1 MATAGRLQKK
11 KKVACSYNAY
21 HSQTERDIDRNQ
33 KRVKGRSL
41 SWVQPTLRGIL
52 IYVCPPLYI
61 EKKTINS
68 NKLSC
73 PGASGVCFDRGD
85 ESQTQTCCLLWAR
98 RLAHLRTAPSSLM
111 TSTAKALAAGQ
122 THGYKPSNRPSYK
135 ASPLQYQTHKRLIW
149 NKENRRMK
157 LYNCSA
163 NSH

>member
-33 KRVKGRSL
+33 KRVKEKTTFL
-41 SWVQPTLRGIL
+41 STANTAGDPDLCMPSF
-52 IYVCPPLYI
+52 IYR
-61 EKKTINS
+61 KKTINS

-135 ASPLQYQTHKRLIW
+135 VSRLQYQTHKRLIW
-149 NKENRRMK
+149 NKENRWMK